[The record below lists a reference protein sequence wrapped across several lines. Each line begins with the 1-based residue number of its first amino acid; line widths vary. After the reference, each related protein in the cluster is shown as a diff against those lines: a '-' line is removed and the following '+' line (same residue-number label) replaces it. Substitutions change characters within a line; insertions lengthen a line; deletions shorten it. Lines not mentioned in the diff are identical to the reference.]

1 MVVAYG
7 VLALLFRTCIRLHNT
22 DSPHIAEMKREI
34 AIWERTASQ
43 MPIVS
48 LEEAAV
54 RDALRAKAKEVRNQ
68 LHHEEVM
75 R

>member
-7 VLALLFRTCIRLHNT
+7 VLALIYCKCIRLHNT

-34 AIWERTASQ
+34 AIWERTALQ

-54 RDALRAKAKEVRNQ
+54 RDALRAKANEVRNQ
-68 LHHEEVM
+68 LRHEVVM